1 MDASLDGMV
10 RVLAAADLP
19 AGEASNTEI
28 RHADIGGADVLLAR
42 LGNGQ
47 VVAFGAMCP
56 HQLTD
61 LMDAT
66 IWDGNVRC
74 PRHNYI
80 YDPHTGENVLPSRDC
95 RPENLWK
102 LAPGYLPTYRVVEAD
117 GWIWVAPEA
126 RQAPESFDP
135 ELERPPAR
143 GSVSAG
149 ARSAGSSPP
158 AQPVGGPA
166 VQPAGPVEHPGK
178 TLRVQAGSTF
188 ELRLPTTPR
197 PGFVWRVEVPAAL
210 LAVVEERYEPSDP
223 PRHRVKLAVR
233 SVGQGTVRCSYGR
246 PWETT
251 AAEVRTYEVMAEPL

>member
-1 MDASLDGMV
+1 MDASLEGMV

-19 AGEASNTEI
+19 AGEAGDTEI
-28 RHADIGGADVLLAR
+28 RPADVGGDVVLLAR

-47 VVAFGAMCP
+47 VVAFGARCP

-66 IWDGNVRC
+66 IWDGKLRC
-74 PRHNYI
+74 PRHNYL
-80 YDPHTGENVLPSRDC
+80 YDPHTGENFLPSRDC

-102 LAPGYLPTYRVVEAD
+102 LAPGYLPTHRVAEVD

-126 RQAPESFDP
+126 QPAPEGFDP
-135 ELERPPAR
+135 ELERPPDRA
-143 GSVSAG
+143 SAG
-149 ARSAGSSPP
+149 DRSAGSPP
-158 AQPVGGPA
+158 AGRPVGAGPA

-197 PGFVWRVEVPAAL
+197 PGFVWRVEVPASL

-251 AAEVRTYEVMAEPL
+251 AAEVRTYEVMVEPM